1 MPSKSAPSKSSSSK
15 SSYTP
20 PSSTGWINVDSGEKN
35 INPRPCSSP
44 NVQLEGN
51 NEPKLKK
58 HNTWLDKNTFNKAM
72 QNTKVKIINK
82 VPKKGNSKLTNDNK
96 IDFKESEIENGRK
109 LQLSPSSLSQVKSYP
124 IATPSSPSNLASEL
138 TNDKA
143 LSQLAKMRKAAG
155 LSPVNEEKRAQ
166 DRIMQIKQRRENLE
180 MRKAFISTQ
189 KNVNEGF
196 MSDNFQHHLEALA
209 TYSKRLNEEIIP
221 NLKNKSNVVKNNK
234 FKGNQLNTSMGRRS
248 SIDHFNDVIDD
259 DDDDD
264 DFLFTQSPRKRNQ
277 WKSFSKMIDDE
288 DDDNLLDDKS
298 VLMANSPS
306 KRFKQRQHVYVYG
319 TPSPPTK
326 RTRNYFSSLRNMYS
340 IPNKSFNSFQNSN
353 NHYWHD
359 ENSIPIGAKGFPE
372 LERAWE
378 GTRSSPTSQKS
389 VDKTPRSS
397 NSHVKSNRQSL
408 ISSWITPS
416 QKNSIKSDQN
426 NNNININTARKR
438 PRIERKEKNLDHS
451 SDRPEVSLEL
461 NSDDDLMEYSISN
474 KLSTAPLDF
483 LYQDSPNKS
492 SERVLAELLPFQ
504 QSNTDSSLPTPT
516 SNIPGK
522 LNLMR
527 GEFILSEYHKTK

>member
-20 PSSTGWINVDSGEKN
+20 PSSTGWINVDSSEKN
-35 INPRPCSSP
+35 INPRPRSSP
-44 NVQLEGN
+44 TVQLESN

-264 DFLFTQSPRKRNQ
+264 D
-277 WKSFSKMIDDE
+277 DVVG
-288 DDDNLLDDKS
+288 DN
-298 VLMANSPS
+298 
-306 KRFKQRQHVYVYG
+306 
-319 TPSPPTK
+319 
-326 RTRNYFSSLRNMYS
+326 
-340 IPNKSFNSFQNSN
+340 
-353 NHYWHD
+353 
-359 ENSIPIGAKGFPE
+359 
-372 LERAWE
+372 
-378 GTRSSPTSQKS
+378 
-389 VDKTPRSS
+389 
-397 NSHVKSNRQSL
+397 
-408 ISSWITPS
+408 
-416 QKNSIKSDQN
+416 
-426 NNNININTARKR
+426 
-438 PRIERKEKNLDHS
+438 
-451 SDRPEVSLEL
+451 
-461 NSDDDLMEYSISN
+461 
-474 KLSTAPLDF
+474 
-483 LYQDSPNKS
+483 
-492 SERVLAELLPFQ
+492 
-504 QSNTDSSLPTPT
+504 
-516 SNIPGK
+516 
-522 LNLMR
+522 
-527 GEFILSEYHKTK
+527 